1 MVVGLVAGFERDGF
15 SVDALLRSTGCG
27 GGREPRLFSLVVVLV
42 LIAQLLIFC
51 KLCAPH
57 AKMAAL

>member
-27 GGREPRLFSLVVVLV
+27 GGREPRL
-42 LIAQLLIFC
+42 
-51 KLCAPH
+51 
-57 AKMAAL
+57 